1 MVGKLLHLCM
11 AMGLLCCMSVKVHA
25 QDVIHRINETTIKAK
40 ILSVG
45 EESITY
51 IKWNNLEGPSY
62 SIGIDQIKYIIYQN
76 GTTDYLTEQKSV
88 LRKKI
93 ESVASESNKS
103 SYNTLIAEAESLESS
118 AKTIVNVGATITSI
132 IGVGTG
138 VGLMLITDNKWLG
151 GGVMLGT
158 IVLGIII
165 VNDMTSPKMEAAESL
180 RKRAENL
187 AIVPVVQY
195 DQYTQAMA
203 YGAGITLRF

>member
-1 MVGKLLHLCM
+1 M